1 MRCEV
6 SDEDILYCIKLAP
19 YISMTESGL
28 SVDELVAYGRI
39 SNAVDNV
46 GCYGNFTLAVLFFV
60 CRSVSLRFFFFV
72 CFYILLH
79 HLVTKTTWTGLF
91 GMYPGV

>member
-19 YISMTESGL
+19 YISMTES
-28 SVDELVAYGRI
+28 VDELVAYGRI

-46 GCYGNFTLAVLFFV
+46 GFYENFTLAVLFFV
-60 CRSVSLRFFFFV
+60 CRSVSLLFFLLFFV
-72 CFYILLH
+72 FTLFYII
-79 HLVTKTTWTGLF
+79 
-91 GMYPGV
+91 